1 MAFSSTT
8 LLSLTLYT
16 IFAIVPLAKA
26 DLLVGGILG
35 GVLTCTNTSI
45 VVAETYNVIPQAKV
59 DVVCGAGGTSL
70 PTVIKSTQTDTT
82 GLYTFL
88 FTSLDTISIDS
99 GKCYLNVTL
108 PPNSCILNIPT
119 GFLKIPVVVLSIV
132 DALIGRFIVLVGTL
146 SWVTCVSYRKSWSGW
161 HI

>member
-8 LLSLTLYT
+8 LLIITLFSISAT
-16 IFAIVPLAKA
+16 IPLANA
-26 DLLVGGILG
+26 DLLGGGILG

-45 VVAETYNVIPQAKV
+45 AVAGTYSVIPQAKV

-70 PTVIKSTQTDTT
+70 PTVIKSTQTDTA
-82 GLYTFL
+82 GVYTFL
-88 FTSLDTISIDS
+88 FTSLDTILNDP

-119 GFLKIPVVVLSIV
+119 GVLRIPVVVLSTV
-132 DALIGRFIVLVGTL
+132 DALLGKFLVLVPGAL
-146 SWVTCVSYRKSWSGW
+146 SWVTL
-161 HI
+161 I